1 MKKLTFLV
9 AILMLAAPIAGF
21 AGDGLTFKSDLRL
34 RYESKD
40 ADGKMN
46 RGRARFR
53 LRIAA
58 ETKLDD
64 NWTLG
69 FRLASGSDPDPT
81 STNQSMDDN
90 FAKKD
95 MWIDRVYA
103 IYKAGNVKIAAGKI
117 ANPFET
123 TDIIWDSDINLEGV
137 AETFS
142 FENGHITLGQM
153 VLSENSS
160 AADAYLLAAQG
171 GFTFSRVSVNLGYYS
186 YSNYVENSPYAGG
199 NLFENGTA
207 YTLMDLLVNVE
218 ITDQFSVWAHYVT
231 NSDAEDTLTTG
242 DKEDTAT
249 GLGFTYKMD
258 DWKLSVK
265 YADIEPNAVVGAFSD
280 SDFGQANRKGY
291 KVSLSKKLRKN
302 VSMGMAYFDT
312 EASTDGSHAFKM
324 VQLDLKFKF

>member
-1 MKKLTFLV
+1 
-9 AILMLAAPIAGF
+9 
-21 AGDGLTFKSDLRL
+21 
-34 RYESKD
+34 
-40 ADGKMN
+40 MN

-160 AADAYLLAAQG
+160 AADAYLLPP
-171 GFTFSRVSVNLGYYS
+171 R
-186 YSNYVENSPYAGG
+186 
-199 NLFENGTA
+199 
-207 YTLMDLLVNVE
+207 
-218 ITDQFSVWAHYVT
+218 
-231 NSDAEDTLTTG
+231 
-242 DKEDTAT
+242 
-249 GLGFTYKMD
+249 
-258 DWKLSVK
+258 
-265 YADIEPNAVVGAFSD
+265 AD
-280 SDFGQANRKGY
+280 
-291 KVSLSKKLRKN
+291 SLSP
-302 VSMGMAYFDT
+302 ACP
-312 EASTDGSHAFKM
+312 STSVTIPTAIMWKTARM
-324 VQLDLKFKF
+324 PVAICLKTAPRIP